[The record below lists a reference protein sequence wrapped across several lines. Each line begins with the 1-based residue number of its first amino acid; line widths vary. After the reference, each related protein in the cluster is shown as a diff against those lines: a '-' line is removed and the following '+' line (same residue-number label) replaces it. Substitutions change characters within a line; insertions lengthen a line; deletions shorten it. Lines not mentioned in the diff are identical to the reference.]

1 MGFSKNPLVSV
12 IVPAYNEAENI
23 EPLLAEL
30 AEKLDENYEVILVD
44 DGSTDTTFAIADAAR
59 ARYPFLSVVRLAK
72 NQGKTGAVLAGFAR
86 ARGQF
91 VSIFD
96 ADLQFSPDDIKLQV
110 EMLKKG
116 YDLVTGRKIGR
127 YEKKT
132 VSRIYN
138 FLARKLFGL
147 KVHDI
152 NALKTFRREVLAGM
166 NLRKDWHR
174 YIVPLAAVRGF
185 AIAEVPV
192 ELRPRY
198 AGKPKYS
205 SPWRIVIGFLDL
217 LAVAFQ
223 VSFMRK
229 PMLYFGTLGFVSLFL
244 GFITGILAIVL
255 RLAGHGFR
263 PLLYLVILFV
273 LSGLLFF
280 AAGFLGESIA
290 SVNDRLENIEHQL
303 RQSGDRRIPP
313 DTEERAG

>member
-1 MGFSKNPLVSV
+1 MGFTKDPLVSV

-30 AEKLDENYEVILVD
+30 AEKLDEDYEVILVD
-44 DGSTDTTFAIADAAR
+44 DGSTDQTYALADAAR
-59 ARYPFLSVVRLAK
+59 SRYPFLSVVRLPK

-86 ARGQF
+86 ARGRF
-91 VSIFD
+91 ISIFD

-110 EMLKKG
+110 EVLKKG

-127 YEKKT
+127 YDKKT

-138 FLARKLFGL
+138 FLARKIFGL

-166 NLRKDWHR
+166 TLRQDWHR

-185 AIAEVPV
+185 SITEVPV
-192 ELRPRY
+192 ELRPRH

-217 LAVAFQ
+217 LAVGFQ

-229 PMLYFGTLGFVSLFL
+229 PMLYFGTLGFISGIL
-244 GFITGILAIVL
+244 GIITGILAVIL
-255 RLAGHGFR
+255 RLLGHGFR
-263 PLLYLVILFV
+263 PLLYLVILFL

-290 SVNDRLENIEHQL
+290 SVNDRLERIENMLQQPEAG
-303 RQSGDRRIPP
+303 RTKP
-313 DTEERAG
+313 DSDERAG